1 MRRCRLAPL
10 SLAFLLFCFPQSR
23 AADTLLVDKIVA
35 VVGKEVITL
44 SELNLQTQL
53 YLAQA
58 PQPPANSAGIAELQ
72 RKLLE
77 QMVTDQLLL
86 QQAGRDSSL
95 KVTPAEVSAA
105 AEEQLNRVKSQ
116 FPTPTAFAAQLARE
130 GLTERELLKRY
141 RETVKGELLKQRL
154 IASRLAKV
162 TVADFEVKKFFSE
175 YKDSLPQAPKQVRL
189 FQILLPVEPAPATLD
204 SLRAKA
210 EAVLAE
216 IKAGLD
222 FAEAARRYSEDP
234 SAERG
239 GDIGSYGRGELVP
252 EFERAAFGAKRG
264 ELAGPVKTVFG
275 FHLIKVLEN
284 DGRKIHTQH
293 ILFGLHPSQADSQS
307 AARLADSLLTRLR
320 SGASFAELAKTYSAD
335 EESKKS
341 GGDLGW
347 FETGSINPALQAAV
361 DSMQVG
367 EYRGPLASPAGY
379 HILYLSDLK
388 GLHALSLEADWDA
401 VKEMARRNKT
411 ERLVAGWVAELKK
424 KTYVDIRYSL
434 GETIDK

>member
-1 MRRCRLAPL
+1 MRIRQWVIA
-10 SLAFLLFCFPQSR
+10 SFSFALFCFSQSR
-23 AADTLLVDKIVA
+23 AADTLLVDKVVA

-53 YLAQA
+53 YLAQGDR
-58 PQPPANSAGIAELQ
+58 PPADSAGAVALQ
-72 RKLLE
+72 KKLLE

-86 QQAGRDSSL
+86 QQAAADSSL
-95 KVTPAEVSAA
+95 KVAPAEVSAA
-105 AEEQLNRVKSQ
+105 AEEQLARVKSQ
-116 FPTPTAFAAQLARE
+116 FPSPAVFAAQLARE

-141 RETVKGELLKQRL
+141 RETVRGELLKQRL

-162 TVADFEVKKFFSE
+162 TVADFEVRKFYSE
-175 YKDSLPQAPKQVRL
+175 YKDSLPQSPKQVRL

-222 FAEAARRYSEDP
+222 FGEAARRYSEDP

-252 EFERAAFGAKRG
+252 EFERVAFGAKVG

-275 FHLIKVLEN
+275 FHLIKILAN
-284 DGRKIHTQH
+284 NGRKVHTLH
-293 ILFGLHPSQADSQS
+293 ILFGLHSSPTDSVRV
-307 AARLADSLLTRLR
+307 ARLADSLITLLK
-320 SGASFAELAKTYSAD
+320 SGASFADLAKSYSAD
-335 EESKKS
+335 EESKKA

-347 FETGSINPALQAAV
+347 FETGQINPDLQSAV
-361 DSMQVG
+361 DGMQVG
-367 EYRGPLASPAGY
+367 EYRGPLSTPAGF
-379 HILYLSDLK
+379 HVLYLADLK
-388 GLHALSLEADWDA
+388 EPHVLSLEADWDTI
-401 VKEMARRNKT
+401 KEMARRKKT
-411 ERLVAGWVAELKK
+411 ERLVAGWVEELKK
-424 KTYVDIRYSL
+424 KTYVDIHYSF
-434 GETIDK
+434 GDAPDK

>member
-1 MRRCRLAPL
+1 MPARRWTALVFYFLAASFSAP
-10 SLAFLLFCFPQSR
+10 R
-23 AADTLLVDKIVA
+23 AQDTLLVDKVAA
-35 VVGKEVITL
+35 VVGREVITL

-53 YLAQA
+53 YLTQSG
-58 PQPPANSAGIAELQ
+58 QPPADSAGVVALQ
-72 RKLLE
+72 KKLLE

-86 QQAGRDSSL
+86 QQASRDSSL
-95 KVTPAEVSAA
+95 KVAPAEVNAA

-116 FPTPTAFAAQLARE
+116 FPTPAAFAAQLARE
-130 GLTERELLKRY
+130 GLSERELLKRY

-162 TVADFEVKKFFSE
+162 TVADFEVKKFHSE
-175 YKDSLPQAPKQVRL
+175 HKDSLPQSPKQVRL

-204 SLRAKA
+204 SLKAKA
-210 EAVLAE
+210 EAVLLE

-222 FAEAARRYSEDP
+222 FGLAARRHSEDP

-252 EFERAAFGAKRG
+252 EFERAAFGAKPG

-293 ILFGLHPSQADSQS
+293 ILFGLHPSPADS
-307 AARLADSLLTRLR
+307 ARVSKLADSLLTRLR
-320 SGASFAELAKTYSAD
+320 SGASFADLAKSFSAD
-335 EESKKS
+335 EESKKA

-347 FETGSINPALQAAV
+347 FEIAQINPALQPAV
-361 DSMQVG
+361 DGMQVG
-367 EYRGPLASPAGY
+367 EYKGPLSTPAGF
-379 HILYLSDLK
+379 HVLYLADLK
-388 GLHALSLEADWDA
+388 EPHLLSLEADWD
-401 VKEMARRNKT
+401 VIKEMARRKKT
-411 ERLVAGWVAELKK
+411 ERLVADWVEELKK
-424 KTYVDIRYSL
+424 KTYVDIRY
-434 GETIDK
+434 

>member
-1 MRRCRLAPL
+1 MLARAVFFSFVL
-10 SLAFLLFCFPQSR
+10 SLCSAGLGR
-23 AADTLLVDKIVA
+23 AGDTLLVDRVVA
-35 VVGKEVITL
+35 VVGKEVVTL
-44 SELNLQTQL
+44 SELNLQTQM
-53 YLAQA
+53 YLAQTG
-58 PQPPANSAGIAELQ
+58 QPPSDSAGAAALQ
-72 RKLLE
+72 QKFLE

-86 QQAGRDSSL
+86 QQASRDSSL
-95 KVTPAEVSAA
+95 KVTPAEVSSA
-105 AEEQLNRVKSQ
+105 AEEQLARVKSQ
-116 FPTPTAFAAQLARE
+116 FSSPAVFAAQLARE
-130 GLTERELLKRY
+130 NLTERELLKRY

-175 YKDSLPQAPKQVRL
+175 HKDSLPPSPKQVRL

-222 FAEAARRYSEDP
+222 FGLAAKQYSEDP

-252 EFERAAFGAKRG
+252 EFERAAFGAKIG

-293 ILFGLHPSQADSQS
+293 ILFSLHPSQADSVRVS
-307 AARLADSLLTRLR
+307 KLADSLITLLK
-320 SGASFAELAKTYSAD
+320 SGASFAELAKAFSAD
-335 EESKKS
+335 EESKKA

-347 FETGSINPALQAAV
+347 FEIGQINPALQAAV
-361 DSMQVG
+361 DSMKVG
-367 EYRGPLASPAGY
+367 EYKGPIPSPAGY
-379 HILYLSDLK
+379 HILYLADLK
-388 GLHALSLEADWDA
+388 EPHALSLEADWDTI
-401 VKEMARRNKT
+401 KEMARRKKT
-411 ERLVAGWVAELKK
+411 ERLVADWVAELKK
-424 KTYVDIRYSL
+424 KTYVDVRY
-434 GETIDK
+434 